1 YEGLY
6 KVLVLPPTNL
16 RHPVLPVKFDD
27 RLLFPLC
34 RTCAIDYEK
43 KSTRVRNY
51 RCTHTDDQ
59 RSFATT
65 VTHMELSEALKQ
77 GYRVTYFDRAWH
89 WEEWS
94 SDVFKPYV
102 RQFMKLKIEASGWP
116 EHVTTDAQKEHFIT
130 ENERIYGIKLDPQN
144 IRKNKAKRQ
153 IAKLCLNSLW
163 GRFSL
168 RNNLAKTLVTE
179 KPDEFCKVAYDDR
192 LNLNAVEM
200 LNEEVAHLTYTH
212 KKDYVE
218 ENAASNVFVSLFTTS
233 AARLRLL
240 EYMKKIDDHPTA
252 QLLYT

>member
-1 YEGLY
+1 MYPAANFYTEYPLKTPKVIVKGEKVNWTSPEDLEFKGLY

-34 RTCAIDYEK
+34 HKCAIDYEK

-59 RSFATT
+59 RSFAIA
-65 VTHMELSEALKQ
+65 VTHMELSEALRQ

-89 WEEWS
+89 WDEWS

-116 EHVTTDAQKEHFIT
+116 EHVTTDEQKQNFID
-130 ENERIYGIKLDPQN
+130 ENERVYGIKLDAQN

-153 IAKLCLNSLW
+153 IAKLCLNSLV
-163 GRFSL
+163 SH
-168 RNNLAKTLVTE
+168 
-179 KPDEFCKVAYDDR
+179 KVVWETG
-192 LNLNAVEM
+192 LN
-200 LNEEVAHLTYTH
+200 
-212 KKDYVE
+212 
-218 ENAASNVFVSLFTTS
+218 F
-233 AARLRLL
+233 
-240 EYMKKIDDHPTA
+240 
-252 QLLYT
+252 